1 MKYLNILFIALI
13 IAGTTSCRQD
23 NPDPPSVDNL
33 LFLDGENDTAP
44 ILPGGESYET
54 AVFFPESTTDQVI
67 ARQLLAVDFVVYT
80 PFAGTVYIY
89 EGGTSSPGSI
99 VAEQSFTA
107 GDITGNSWN
116 RIEFDNPASINGLN
130 LWIGIRFTAAGNNQL
145 VGCDAGPNRSG
156 GDWLFESTDNQ
167 WQTYRQRSGESINW
181 NIRGVL
187 SEQ

>member
-1 MKYLNILFIALI
+1 MKYLNLLFIALLF
-13 IAGTTSCRQD
+13 AGITSCKND
-23 NPDPPSVDNL
+23 EPDPPTINNL
-33 LFLDGENDTAP
+33 LFLDGENATAP

-54 AVFFPESTTDQVI
+54 AVLFSENATDQYTG
-67 ARQLLAVDFVVYT
+67 RQLLAVDFVVYT
-80 PFAGTVYIY
+80 AFGGTVYIY
-89 EGGTSSPGSI
+89 EGGNSSPGSI
-99 VAEQSFTA
+99 IAQQSFTA
-107 GDITGNSWN
+107 NDLTGNAWN
-116 RIEFDNPASINGLN
+116 RIEFDSPAAINGLN

-181 NIRGVL
+181 NIRGVV